1 MIKNNFSLKKKL
13 ILSFLIA
20 NRFYKGKN
28 RNGIQKLTLLISKI
42 GIILGMIVFIIS
54 FSIIN
59 GFKKELNEKILS
71 TVGHINIECQ
81 NNNFY
86 KFNHV
91 KNVVKSITNNN
102 IIEVNPYIRIYGILN
117 SGENIETVQINNF
130 DFYNKKKSNYNY
142 KYINF
147 NVLKKTKRNSHQVII
162 GFDLAKSLKIKLENH
177 INLFVSNLKKKTLLK
192 I

>member
-28 RNGIQKLTLLISKI
+28 QNGIQKLTLLISKI
-42 GIILGMIVFIIS
+42 GIILGMMIFIIS

-71 TVGHINIECQ
+71 TVGHINIECK
-81 NNNFY
+81 NNSFY
-86 KFNHV
+86 KFNYI
-91 KNVVKSITNNN
+91 KKIVKSTNNN
-102 IIEVNPYIRIYGILN
+102 IVEVHPYIRIYGILN
-117 SGENIETVQINNF
+117 SGKNIETVQINNF
-130 DFYNKKKSNYNY
+130 DFYNKKKSSYNY
-142 KYINF
+142 KYIDT
-147 NVLKKTKRNSHQVII
+147 NVLKKIKNNSHQVII
-162 GFDLAKSLKIKLENH
+162 GVDLAKSLKIKLKNH
-177 INLFVSNLKKKTLLK
+177 VDLFVSNLKKKAILN